1 MLILP
6 VKRDVELILESCSL
20 MLHMIW
26 PAEEQQCFSCVCCIS
41 CVSGSKMERMTL
53 ITQQHAWLDLT
64 GIERSCYECAFL
76 DDTVVTGLELMTTGP
91 LDVSLQPHLHWSQ
104 VYPPSE
110 VGGQNISLNIYVFIY
125 LISKKC
131 VQKYTHTYST
141 SPIFVYTWHSFEENK
156 IFSWENVTAKLQ
168 IYSRSTVKCYLIIC
182 WMGLLVCFV
191 FLWQLLP
198 FLSASTDNNPTS
210 IIM

>member
-1 MLILP
+1 
-6 VKRDVELILESCSL
+6 
-20 MLHMIW
+20 MIW
-26 PAEEQQCFSCVCCIS
+26 PAEEQQRYSSCVCCIS
-41 CVSGSKMERMTL
+41 CVSGPKMERMTL

-91 LDVSLQPHLHWSQ
+91 LDVSLQPHLHWSR

-110 VGGQNISLNIYVFIY
+110 VGGWNTSLNIYIFIY
-125 LISKKC
+125 STSKKSA
-131 VQKYTHTYST
+131 QKYAH
-141 SPIFVYTWHSFEENK
+141 SPIFVCTLHSFEENK
-156 IFSWENVTAKLQ
+156 ISSWENFTFKLQ

-182 WMGLLVCFV
+182 WMGFLVCFV
-191 FLWQLLP
+191 LLWQLLP

>member
-6 VKRDVELILESCSL
+6 VRRNVELILESCSL

-26 PAEEQQCFSCVCCIS
+26 PAEEQQRCFSCVCCIS
-41 CVSGSKMERMTL
+41 CGSAPKMERMTL

-91 LDVSLQPHLHWSQ
+91 LDVSLQPHLHWSRM
-104 VYPPSE
+104 YPPSE
-110 VGGQNISLNIYVFIY
+110 VGGRNISLNIYIFIY

-131 VQKYTHTYST
+131 VQKYTQ
-141 SPIFVYTWHSFEENK
+141 IFYQLYICIHLTFIWGK
-156 IFSWENVTAKLQ
+156 QDIFM
-168 IYSRSTVKCYLIIC
+168 RKCYS
-182 WMGLLVCFV
+182 
-191 FLWQLLP
+191 Q
-198 FLSASTDNNPTS
+198 TS
-210 IIM
+210 KL